1 MRFKVVPCK
10 RCKKPAQGLL
20 HGEAAPCG
28 LLIQV
33 FSGCLPSELLLGR
46 FCLNGGINA
55 DHRGVGQPE
64 ADLTVLAKGD
74 SDQPS
79 PAVLVGVASEFDST
93 GYMQPTSITWAD
105 GRTFPIETVRD
116 FRPAGTADND
126 CNGDCFTVLIQGQE
140 KHLFFE
146 HIDPRFTGRL
156 GRWYVERAT

>member
-1 MRFKVVPCK
+1 M
-10 RCKKPAQGLL
+10 
-20 HGEAAPCG
+20 
-28 LLIQV
+28 IQV

-46 FCLNGGINA
+46 FCPNGGINA
-55 DHRGVGQPE
+55 NHRGVGQPE

-79 PAVLVGVASEFDST
+79 LAVLVGVASEFDST
-93 GYMQPTSITWAD
+93 GYMQPTSITLAD

-146 HIDPRFTGRL
+146 RIDPRFTGRL
-156 GRWYVERAT
+156 GRWYVERAA